1 MTHPQLAFLDAL
13 HTHPPPFP
21 TQLNV
26 RVGYNARS
34 YIAVDGKLQ
43 LQTQLQ
49 ITAQWRDVHYT
60 LEAWRDWDGMRDSGA
75 KSSISSMLSSSGGEH
90 FLRFCVFSAAL
101 LKVIIGIGSV
111 HPIWGFFACRDSLE
125 RDGPQFRPL
134 KAHRMS
140 SEQLWMLFVR
150 AATTWMRDGGWALWA
165 DYEPRH

>member
-75 KSSISSMLSSSGGEH
+75 KSSISS
-90 FLRFCVFSAAL
+90 
-101 LKVIIGIGSV
+101 IGSV